1 MDELVLGQKY
11 KRFLASLLDYI
22 LVFGL
27 AICLFMLLVNGTIN
41 IGFNNL
47 EYKLNQ
53 FKLEEES
60 HLFDVTYSTNG
71 EIEGVSLLTFDV
83 NNKEEY
89 KIFNEAIKNYFFE
102 YLNNEDA
109 SNQELNISYFL
120 FDTETLENSIFK
132 IESIDASIDE
142 FVLKDEITNV
152 SDGSKVSKDDE
163 NEYFNAIK
171 EFYMNENK
179 GIYNLALT
187 DFTNEERFNSLV
199 TTLTQIERIEAL
211 ICVAFSALIIVAL
224 PTILNKNS
232 ESLFMHIFKLGF
244 SNRDGYKVKLTN
256 RIIRAITLVIL
267 LGISTYLY
275 LIPLIINALIIL
287 LNKKDERSLV
297 DIISNEVCLDLRYSY
312 IYDSYEEYMKNS
324 ENKTTSN
331 K

>member
-71 EIEGVSLLTFDV
+71 DIEGVSLLTFDV
-83 NNKEEY
+83 NKKEEY
-89 KIFNEAIKNYFFE
+89 KIFNEAIKNYYFE

-324 ENKTTSN
+324 ENKTTIN